1 MATSQNPGPAG
12 GPSNPTPDPT
22 DVGRIEKEALA
33 WRNILRLK
41 GQINKASK
49 AQADLQKELNKL
61 QGQEAANARNMQR
74 NATALA
80 QLEKNLATARVNGN
94 RNLVKSTERL
104 IAMRK
109 ANEAQ
114 LAKTVGG
121 SIRMQEMAAAKQ
133 KAALEAERNLI
144 KDINKERG
152 LGGKIADLFRSKE
165 ARQRSIDLARAKA
178 GGGANT
184 GELASGQGG
193 GKGAALAAAGPY
205 GAAAA
210 AILATVDK
218 LKAPFKAVGKAVSDG
233 LTAPLSEAAALID
246 SGGYGIGGGKA
257 SGKGVTSMMDG
268 VTNLITG
275 FTDLIPVV
283 GGFISMAV
291 KGFNTLLQA
300 ILGINQAQVNF
311 ARNQGISLKQAQA
324 IRAQFQGIAAA
335 SNNVVVNQTRLLEQ
349 QAELSEALGVTNIMS
364 RSILENDVKLKDIA
378 GFELESR
385 EKIAQLSIITGK
397 NAGGLTKELM
407 GQVGYVKKMTGISFN
422 FRNVMGDLAKL
433 SGVLGLEFAKF
444 PGKIA
449 STMMKVKVL
458 GFDLKELRDTAG
470 GFLDFESSISK
481 EFEAQVISGKEMNL
495 TKARDAAMNNR
506 YAELSA
512 EIAKNVGKASD
523 YLEMDRFKQEAIA
536 AAVNMTADS
545 LADVLTKQEMYNK
558 LGATNQKD
566 ALANFNI
573 LNKTV
578 EGKEKLKVMLGEEM
592 YAGYTQI
599 SIAEKLSAV
608 MDKIKQTFIDFIE
621 KSKIF
626 EFLTDEKRVNNFIRS
641 ILNNLAG
648 AIDVVGQI
656 ISGTLA
662 MIGDFTGIFSDKYG
676 NMFKGLSETV
686 SSGTGM
692 FTGGIRAA
700 SGGIGL
706 ADGGIVTET
715 GMAKVDKGEVY
726 LGANSISVIKDQLD
740 AQKKTNEL
748 LAAMINQKQSV
759 QIDGREVAVAYNRN
773 ASTIYHT

>member
-12 GPSNPTPDPT
+12 RPSNPNVDPS
-22 DVGRIEKEALA
+22 DVGRIEKEQLS
-33 WRNILRLK
+33 WSNILK
-41 GQINKASK
+41 VKKQINRATKEQAS
-49 AQADLQKELNKL
+49 LMRELNKL
-61 QGQEAANARNMQR
+61 QGQEAKNSRDTQTSILSIKR
-74 NATALA
+74 
-80 QLEKNLATARVNGN
+80 LEQDLVNYRRNGN
-94 RNLVKSTERL
+94 QQQIANTKRL
-104 IAMRK
+104 MAAEK
-109 ANEAQ
+109 ANLEY
-114 LAKTVGG
+114 LMKTHGG
-121 SIRMQEMAAAKQ
+121 YLRMQEAAAAKQ
-133 KAALEAERNLI
+133 KAALEAEKNLVE
-144 KDINKERG
+144 DINKKRG

-165 ARQRSIDLARAKA
+165 AKQKSIDLARAKA

-184 GELASGQGG
+184 GELASEGG
-193 GKGAALAAAGPY
+193 GGSEAALAAAGPY
-205 GAAAA
+205 GAIAGLLIAKVKA
-210 AILATVDK
+210 LA
-218 LKAPFKAVGKAVSDG
+218 APFQAVKKAVMDG

-283 GGFISMAV
+283 GGYISMAV

-311 ARNQGISLKQAQA
+311 ARNQGISLKAAQG
-324 IRAQFQGIAAA
+324 IRAEFQQISLS
-335 SNNVVVNQTRLLEQ
+335 SNNIVVNQTRLLEQ
-349 QAELSEALGVTNIMS
+349 QVELSEALGVNNIMS

-378 GFELESR
+378 GFELQSR

-397 NAGGLTKELM
+397 NAEGLTKELM

-512 EIAKNVGKASD
+512 EIAKNVGTASEF
-523 YLEMDRFKQEAIA
+523 LEMDRFKQEAIA

-558 LGATNQKD
+558 LSATNQKD

-578 EGKEKLKVMLGEEM
+578 KGKQQLKEMLGEEM
-592 YAGYTQI
+592 YASYTQI
-599 SIAEKLSAV
+599 SIAEKLAAV
-608 MDKIKQTFIDFIE
+608 MEKIKQTFIDFIE
-621 KSKIF
+621 KSQIF
-626 EFLTDEKRVNNFIRS
+626 DFLTKPERVNGFIKS
-641 ILNNLAG
+641 VLSGLAQ
-648 AIDVVGQI
+648 AIDTVGQI

-662 MIGDFTGIFSDKYG
+662 MIGDFAGIFSNKYG
-676 NMFKGLSETV
+676 DMFKGLSETV

-692 FTGGIRAA
+692 FTGGIRAV